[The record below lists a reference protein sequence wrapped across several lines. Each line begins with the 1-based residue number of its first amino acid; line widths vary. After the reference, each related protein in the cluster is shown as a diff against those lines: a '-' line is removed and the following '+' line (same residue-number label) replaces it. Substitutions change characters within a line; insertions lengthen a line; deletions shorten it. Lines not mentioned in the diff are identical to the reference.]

1 MPNKTCKSLVRE
13 ICVHGPELVALVQR
27 HPQEAN
33 QLSLGI
39 EIAPRPMRNV
49 VGQDHLIIRLS
60 GVTCLPKMFNKK
72 LQKIR
77 SGVTCLPKLVK
88 KTGVPRLS
96 AKKSCKKIGVG

>member
-49 VGQDHLIIRLS
+49 VGQDHLLARQLA
-60 GVTCLPKMFNKK
+60 T
-72 LQKIR
+72 
-77 SGVTCLPKLVK
+77 
-88 KTGVPRLS
+88 TGVEPEEHGLPPVTVPVYIVVHVPL
-96 AKKSCKKIGVG
+96 KIPSKDTGTLFSQGLG